1 MRILRSVDE
10 VTDELI
16 QQIIRRKFAKHTIIA
31 VAHKLETI
39 VDFDKIAVLDHG
51 SLKEFDDP
59 HKLLTQST
67 SAFSQLYNRSGK
79 T

>member
-1 MRILRSVDE
+1 MLCSVDD

-39 VDFDKIAVLDHG
+39 VDFDKIVVLDHG
-51 SLKEFDDP
+51 HLREYDEP
-59 HKLLTQST
+59 HVLLARRESVFQ
-67 SAFSQLYNRSGK
+67 QLYASSAGNG
-79 T
+79 